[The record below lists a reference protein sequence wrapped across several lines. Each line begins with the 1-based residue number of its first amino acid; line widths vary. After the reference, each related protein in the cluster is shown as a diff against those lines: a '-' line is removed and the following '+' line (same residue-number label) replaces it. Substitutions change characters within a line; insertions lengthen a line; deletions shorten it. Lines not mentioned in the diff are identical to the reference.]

1 VHGGHSERPRLS
13 VVLALLAM
21 LALGACMAGAQ
32 ADAAEPTPVAG
43 ESEWVQRALALQ
55 YELANDV
62 AFRNVPWVGT
72 HNSFNSRAEM
82 GPTLSTQ
89 DSNQQ
94 ITIVDQLRQGIRSVE
109 LDLHWFPSVQGGGFA
124 PVVCH
129 ATDQHVGCTTEK
141 TLGPVLDE
149 ISGWLRAPENREQ
162 VLLLYLED
170 DLNAGQEA
178 YDSAAAVINQK
189 LGDLVYRP
197 PPGAGCTPVP
207 LGLTREKILAAAAQV
222 LIVTDC
228 GVGQAWQGAIFDW
241 SARVE
246 GRPQGYTDF
255 PECGPDFS
263 RETYESTLV
272 RYFEDSTQVTAATGA
287 PDDGITPETAA
298 AMARCG
304 VDLFGLDQLVPDD
317 PRLPALVW
325 SWAPSEPEG
334 GSCAVQR
341 VTGDYPF
348 GRWFAED
355 CGPRWWPTCRR
366 VDGIWVIP
374 RRGVRPKKGKTAK
387 ARCRKVDAAFSVP
400 RTGFEAQ
407 LLRLAMQDAGADEV
421 LLGYKRRD
429 GRWVPKDDGRP

>member
-1 VHGGHSERPRLS
+1 VHGGHSERPRLP
-13 VVLALLAM
+13 VVLALVAM
-21 LALGACMAGAQ
+21 LGLGACMAGAQ

-255 PECGPDFS
+255 RECGPDFS
-263 RETYESTLV
+263 R
-272 RYFEDSTQVTAATGA
+272 
-287 PDDGITPETAA
+287 
-298 AMARCG
+298 
-304 VDLFGLDQLVPDD
+304 
-317 PRLPALVW
+317 
-325 SWAPSEPEG
+325 
-334 GSCAVQR
+334 
-341 VTGDYPF
+341 
-348 GRWFAED
+348 
-355 CGPRWWPTCRR
+355 
-366 VDGIWVIP
+366 
-374 RRGVRPKKGKTAK
+374 
-387 ARCRKVDAAFSVP
+387 
-400 RTGFEAQ
+400 
-407 LLRLAMQDAGADEV
+407 
-421 LLGYKRRD
+421 
-429 GRWVPKDDGRP
+429 